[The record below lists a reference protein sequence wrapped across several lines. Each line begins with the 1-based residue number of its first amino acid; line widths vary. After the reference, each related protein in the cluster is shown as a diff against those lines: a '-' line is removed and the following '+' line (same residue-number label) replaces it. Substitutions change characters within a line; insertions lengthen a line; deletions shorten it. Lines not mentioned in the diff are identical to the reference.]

1 VTLER
6 DLRFTIVIPTRDRP
20 RQLAACLAAVAGIR
34 FPRERFETIV
44 VDDGG
49 STPLEPMVGQVA
61 SHARVRMLRQPG
73 SGPGAARN
81 RGASEARGEILVFL
95 DDDCAPDACW
105 LDELD
110 LALAASPGAGV
121 GGRTINALPGNPYS
135 SASQA
140 LIDYLYEYYNREA
153 AKEPMFT
160 TSNLALPRA
169 EFERIGG
176 FDQRFSRAGG
186 EDREL
191 CLRWA
196 RSGRE
201 LRYAPDAIVR
211 HAHRLGPRSFLRQH
225 FTYGRGAARF
235 HRIRE
240 STPIPEP
247 ASFYREL
254 ILYPWRE
261 QRRGRAR
268 MSALLALSQMANAAG
283 YAWELRPRASRL

>member
-1 VTLER
+1 MTLER

-261 QRRGRAR
+261 QRRGRTR